1 MLEDIKL
8 EQDGENELKHRLL
21 INGQD
26 FSNCTCRVE
35 LKAGYIPY
43 VEVGMKAEVLE
54 YSGKA
59 NVKFDFT
66 PETIRNAAM
75 ILKDIIQHDSD
86 IYDAFLASVK
96 SVFNEPDAARCG
108 TNEISRRIIER
119 IFG

>member
-1 MLEDIKL
+1 MLADVKL
-8 EQDGENELKHRLL
+8 EQCGEDSFKHKLT

-26 FSNCTCRVE
+26 FSSCTCRVE
-35 LKAGYIPY
+35 LNGGYIPY
-43 VEVGMKAEVLE
+43 VEVGIKAEVLE
-54 YSGKA
+54 YSGQA

-75 ILKDIIQHDSD
+75 ILKDVIQHDSD

>member
-1 MLEDIKL
+1 MLADVKL
-8 EQDGENELKHRLL
+8 EQDSENELKHKLT

-26 FSNCTCRVE
+26 FSNCACHVKHE
-35 LKAGYIPY
+35 AGYVPY

-54 YSGKA
+54 YSGQA

-75 ILKDIIQHDSD
+75 ILKDVIQHDSD
-86 IYDAFLASVK
+86 IYDELLASVK

>member
-1 MLEDIKL
+1 MLADVKL
-8 EQDGENELKHRLL
+8 EQDGENPFKHKLT

-26 FSNCTCRVE
+26 FSNCACRVE
-35 LKAGYIPY
+35 LKAGYVPY
-43 VEVGMKAEVLE
+43 VEVSMKAEVLE
-54 YSGKA
+54 YSGQA

-75 ILKDIIQHDSD
+75 ILKDVIQHDSD